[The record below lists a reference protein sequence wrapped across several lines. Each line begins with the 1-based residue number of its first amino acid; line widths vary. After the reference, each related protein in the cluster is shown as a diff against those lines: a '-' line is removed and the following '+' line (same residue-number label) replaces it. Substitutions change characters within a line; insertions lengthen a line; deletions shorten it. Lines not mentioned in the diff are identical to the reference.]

1 MASRATHSDGE
12 AATTAVVRRAPFSDN
27 PHVGARGQRTQQ
39 RILDAALGVFGEQGY
54 HQCSIDGIAKR
65 AGCSRVSFYQY
76 FASKEDVF
84 RQLTG
89 QVARQMQAAV
99 EALGPLTPDAA
110 GRRALRDWVGRHAEI
125 YERYEPV
132 FRAFEAAS
140 ETDEVVAAGSARWGE
155 RHVARFRSGVA
166 STTLPPRQL
175 DPLITLL
182 LESQHRTLDVASI
195 LRTAA
200 PTAYPRD
207 RVEDAITDVMHRSLF
222 GAQPNVNVRASTGAT
237 PPTIEFDAAT
247 WDFLREGDG
256 APILTAGRQD
266 TLDSLMRT
274 GRDVFLDRGYH
285 GTRVD
290 DLVAAAGV
298 SHGAFYRYFKNKD
311 ELARILTLQATRSV
325 AIVFG
330 EVPAADAL
338 DGPAGRAALRR
349 WLRRYNDTYV
359 NEAAML
365 RVSLDAAL
373 HDAKLRA
380 DSAPAFD
387 WGRRRMALFL
397 GPRGFGDLDTEAMI
411 MVAML
416 GAFGARP
423 RSAPANDAAAHI
435 IERGLLGQA

>member
-1 MASRATHSDGE
+1 
-12 AATTAVVRRAPFSDN
+12 VRRAPFSDN
-27 PHVGARGQRTQQ
+27 PRVGARGQRTQQ

-89 QVARQMQAAV
+89 QVARQMQAAI
-99 EALGPLTPDAA
+99 EALGPITPDAA
-110 GRRALRDWVGRHAEI
+110 GWRALRDWVARHAEI

-140 ETDEVVAAGSARWGE
+140 ETDELVAVGSARWGE
-155 RHVARFRSGVA
+155 RHVARFRAGVA
-166 STTLPPRQL
+166 VTVLPPRQL
-175 DPLITLL
+175 GPLIALL
-182 LESQHRTLDVASI
+182 LECQHRTLDVAGL
-195 LRTAA
+195 LRAAA
-200 PTAYPRD
+200 PDAFSGD
-207 RVEDAITDVMHRSLF
+207 RIEQTITDVMHRSLF
-222 GAQPNVNVRASTGAT
+222 GRKPRVNVHSPVGPR
-237 PPTIEFDAAT
+237 PPTIDFDPAT
-247 WDFLREGDG
+247 WALLQLPDS
-256 APILTAGRQD
+256 APESTTGRQH
-266 TLDSLMRT
+266 TLDALLRT
-274 GRDVFLDRGYH
+274 SRAVFLERGYH

-290 DLVAAAGV
+290 DLVSAAGV

-311 ELARILTLQATRSV
+311 QLARLLTLQAMRSV

-330 EVPAADAL
+330 DIPPAAAL
-338 DGPAGRAALRR
+338 EGPAGRATLRR
-349 WLRRYNDTYV
+349 WLRRYNETHV

-387 WGRRRMALFL
+387 WGRRRMARFL
-397 GPRGFGDLDTEAMI
+397 QPRRFGDVDAEALV
-411 MVAML
+411 MVTLL
-416 GAFGARP
+416 GAFGARR
-423 RSAPANDAAAHI
+423 RSAPTIDAAAHI
-435 IERGLLGQA
+435 IEHGLLGR